1 MFRDNLFKIIR
12 MIPWVGKKKY
22 FLAAFIYMTPKK
34 ILNII
39 RCEFDAYRKT
49 IYPKSQPYIIILD
62 IANFCNLRCTYCPT
76 GAGKQSGRKTMSMS
90 LELVDQILDEIGD
103 KLVIAYLYNWGE
115 PLLNKNVGAI
125 VRAFHKRGIFTS
137 LSSNLSL
144 RCKDRLEDICDA
156 GLDHLDPSID
166 GATQEVYQK
175 YRKGGDLQLA
185 LDNIKYLAEYR
196 KKRNRVNPVID
207 WQFLEFDH
215 NIHEV
220 NQAKNIAKKV
230 GADRFFTRHG
240 NTPADKETKTYH
252 KKKKP
257 SCKLLYRSLVIN
269 ADYTVAPCCYVY
281 KKENDFGDL
290 HTDSIRNIRNNDKY
304 VTGRKLF
311 SDSYLNNL
319 DMESEHPCF
328 SCYKNHR

>member
-1 MFRDNLFKIIR
+1 
-12 MIPWVGKKKY
+12 
-22 FLAAFIYMTPKK
+22 
-34 ILNII
+34 
-39 RCEFDAYRKT
+39 
-49 IYPKSQPYIIILD
+49 
-62 IANFCNLRCTYCPT
+62 
-76 GAGKQSGRKTMSMS
+76 MSMS
-90 LELVDQILDEIGD
+90 LELVEQILDEIGD

-125 VRAFHKRGIFTS
+125 VSAFHKRGIFTS

-220 NQAKNIAKKV
+220 NLAKNIAKKLERI
-230 GADRFFTRHG
+230 GSSPDTEIPRLI
-240 NTPADKETKTYH
+240 
-252 KKKKP
+252 KKQKHIIKRKSLHASYYIAVWLLMRIILLLLVVMYIRKKMILEI
-257 SCKLLYRSLVIN
+257 SILILSEIFVIMIN
-269 ADYTVAPCCYVY
+269 
-281 KKENDFGDL
+281 
-290 HTDSIRNIRNNDKY
+290 
-304 VTGRKLF
+304 
-311 SDSYLNNL
+311 
-319 DMESEHPCF
+319 M
-328 SCYKNHR
+328 